1 MVPTSKPRVKEM
13 VEVRDSM
20 KWNEVYK
27 VTDLDPRERCPQL
40 PAPDVHIVLITSACH
55 SKKLC
60 LSPVP
65 TKHPKVSVK
74 ADVFYLL
81 LQVHPYRRKNLSS
94 RCVTELSGVSVS
106 LPRRIAFWQMN
117 KSSPTSFQ
125 TTRGGTR

>member
-55 SKKLC
+55 SKKIMP
-60 LSPVP
+60 LSR
-65 TKHPKVSVK
+65 TH
-74 ADVFYLL
+74 
-81 LQVHPYRRKNLSS
+81 
-94 RCVTELSGVSVS
+94 
-106 LPRRIAFWQMN
+106 
-117 KSSPTSFQ
+117 Q
-125 TTRGGTR
+125 TPEGIREG